1 MTINAF
7 ATNHHVALT
16 KVSESLDTTK
26 LTQTSVE
33 GSFLTE
39 LTSALDAIS
48 QNQINAHNQ
57 AKAFEMGESGVS
69 LNEVMVDMQKSV
81 VSLQFGI
88 QVRNK
93 LVAAYQEI
101 MNMNV

>member
-1 MTINAF
+1 MNTINMLNSIELANLNESASITPKAHITDKKSF
-7 ATNHHVALT
+7 G
-16 KVSESLDTTK
+16 SELKT
-26 LTQTSVE
+26 
-33 GSFLTE
+33 
-39 LTSALDAIS
+39 ALDKIS
-48 QNQINAHNQ
+48 QLQIQANQQ
-57 AKAFEMGESGVS
+57 ATAFEMGDTNIS
-69 LNEVMVDMQKSV
+69 LNEVMVSMQKSS

>member
-1 MTINAF
+1 MKTLNNYNDIVLASIKEPNLLQKKQSIVNQSDF
-7 ATNHHVALT
+7 A
-16 KVSESLDTTK
+16 SELKTALDT
-26 LTQTSVE
+26 
-33 GSFLTE
+33 
-39 LTSALDAIS
+39 IS
-48 QNQINAHNQ
+48 QTQIHAQNQ
-57 AKAFEMGESGVS
+57 AKAFELGEPNIA
-69 LNEVMVDMQKSV
+69 LNEVMVNMQKST

>member
-1 MTINAF
+1 MNTLNNFDNSVLSSIKDSNLLEKKQSISNQSGF
-7 ATNHHVALT
+7 AT
-16 KVSESLDTTK
+16 
-26 LTQTSVE
+26 
-33 GSFLTE
+33 E
-39 LTSALDAIS
+39 LKMALDSIS
-48 QNQINAHNQ
+48 QTQIQAQNQ
-57 AKAFEMGESGVS
+57 AKAFELGEPNIA
-69 LNEVMVDMQKSV
+69 LNEVMVNMQKST

>member
-1 MTINAF
+1 MNTLNNYNDI
-7 ATNHHVALT
+7 VLT
-16 KVSESLDTTK
+16 SIKEPNLLQKKQSIVNQSDFVSELKTALDT
-26 LTQTSVE
+26 
-33 GSFLTE
+33 
-39 LTSALDAIS
+39 IS
-48 QNQINAHNQ
+48 QTQIQAQNQ
-57 AKAFEMGESGVS
+57 AKAFELGEPNIA
-69 LNEVMVDMQKSV
+69 LNEIMVNMQKST

>member
-1 MTINAF
+1 MNTLSNFDNSVLSSIKAPNLLEKKQSISNQSGF
-7 ATNHHVALT
+7 AT
-16 KVSESLDTTK
+16 
-26 LTQTSVE
+26 
-33 GSFLTE
+33 E
-39 LTSALDAIS
+39 LKMALDSIS
-48 QNQINAHNQ
+48 QTQIQAQNQ
-57 AKAFEMGESGVS
+57 AKAFELGEPNIA
-69 LNEVMVDMQKSV
+69 LNEVMVNMQKST

>member
-1 MTINAF
+1 MNSIDAF
-7 ATNHHVALT
+7 N
-16 KVSESLDTTK
+16 STT
-26 LTQTSVE
+26 LTQLDFLHKQSVNHSE
-33 GSFLTE
+33 QNFMAE
-39 LTSALDAIS
+39 LKMALDKIS
-48 QNQINAHNQ
+48 QTQIDASQQ
-57 AKAFEMGESGVS
+57 AKAFEKGEANIA
-69 LNEVMVDMQKSV
+69 LNEVMVSMQKSS

>member
-1 MTINAF
+1 MTIINTF
-7 ATNHHVALT
+7 NT
-16 KVSESLDTTK
+16 
-26 LTQTSVE
+26 
-33 GSFLTE
+33 TE
-39 LTSALDAIS
+39 LSNLNASHATKPQLTVDNNFINELKTVLDNIS
-48 QNQINAHNQ
+48 QLQIQSNNT
-57 AKAFEMGESGVS
+57 AKFFEMGEPNIS
-69 LNEVMVDMQKSV
+69 LNEVMVNMQKST

>member
-1 MTINAF
+1 MNTINILDSFKLDDLNESTSISSKTNF
-7 ATNHHVALT
+7 ADKNF
-16 KVSESLDTTK
+16 VSELKT
-26 LTQTSVE
+26 
-33 GSFLTE
+33 
-39 LTSALDAIS
+39 ALDNIS
-48 QNQINAHNQ
+48 QLQIQTNNE
-57 AKAFEMGESGVS
+57 AKAFEMGDANIS
-69 LNEVMVDMQKSV
+69 LNEVMVNMQKSS

>member
-1 MTINAF
+1 MNSIDAF
-7 ATNHHVALT
+7 N
-16 KVSESLDTTK
+16 STT
-26 LTQTSVE
+26 LTQLDFSHKRSINHSE
-33 GSFLTE
+33 NNFINE
-39 LTSALDAIS
+39 LKTALDNIS
-48 QNQINAHNQ
+48 QLQMQANHS
-57 AKAFEMGESGVS
+57 AKAFEMGEPNVT
-69 LNEVMVDMQKSV
+69 LNEVMVNMQKSS

>member
-1 MTINAF
+1 MNTLNNFDNSVLSSIKAPNLLEKKQSISNQSGF
-7 ATNHHVALT
+7 AT
-16 KVSESLDTTK
+16 
-26 LTQTSVE
+26 
-33 GSFLTE
+33 E
-39 LTSALDAIS
+39 LKMALDSIS
-48 QNQINAHNQ
+48 QTQIQAQNQ
-57 AKAFEMGESGVS
+57 AKAFELGEPNIA
-69 LNEVMVDMQKSV
+69 LNEVMVNMQKST

>member
-1 MTINAF
+1 MNTLNNFDNSVLSSIKAPNLLEKKQSFSNQSGF
-7 ATNHHVALT
+7 AT
-16 KVSESLDTTK
+16 
-26 LTQTSVE
+26 
-33 GSFLTE
+33 E
-39 LTSALDAIS
+39 LKMALDSIS
-48 QNQINAHNQ
+48 QTQIQAQNQ
-57 AKAFEMGESGVS
+57 AKAFELGEPNIA
-69 LNEVMVDMQKSV
+69 LNEVMVNMQKST

>member
-1 MTINAF
+1 MNTLNNFDNSVLSSLKAPNLLEKKQSISNQSGF
-7 ATNHHVALT
+7 AT
-16 KVSESLDTTK
+16 
-26 LTQTSVE
+26 
-33 GSFLTE
+33 E
-39 LTSALDAIS
+39 LKMALDSIS
-48 QNQINAHNQ
+48 QTQIQAQNQ
-57 AKAFEMGESGVS
+57 AKAFELGEPNIA
-69 LNEVMVDMQKSV
+69 LNEVMVNMQKST

>member
-1 MTINAF
+1 MNTINMLNSFKLDGLNESTSISSKTNF
-7 ATNHHVALT
+7 ADKNFI
-16 KVSESLDTTK
+16 SELKT
-26 LTQTSVE
+26 
-33 GSFLTE
+33 
-39 LTSALDAIS
+39 ALDNIS
-48 QNQINAHNQ
+48 QIQIQANNE
-57 AKAFEMGESGVS
+57 AKAFEMGDTNIS
-69 LNEVMVDMQKSV
+69 LNEVMVNMQKSS

>member
-1 MTINAF
+1 MNTLNNFDNSVLSSIKSPNLLEKKQSISNQSGF
-7 ATNHHVALT
+7 AT
-16 KVSESLDTTK
+16 
-26 LTQTSVE
+26 
-33 GSFLTE
+33 E
-39 LTSALDAIS
+39 LKMALDSIS
-48 QNQINAHNQ
+48 QTQIQAQNQ
-57 AKAFEMGESGVS
+57 AKAFELGEPNIA
-69 LNEVMVDMQKSV
+69 LNEVMVNMQKST

>member
-1 MTINAF
+1 MNTLNNFDNSVLSSIKASNLLEKKQSISNQSGF
-7 ATNHHVALT
+7 AT
-16 KVSESLDTTK
+16 
-26 LTQTSVE
+26 
-33 GSFLTE
+33 E
-39 LTSALDAIS
+39 LKMALDSIS
-48 QNQINAHNQ
+48 QTQIQAQNQ
-57 AKAFEMGESGVS
+57 AKAFELGEPNIA
-69 LNEVMVDMQKSV
+69 LNEVMVNMQKST

>member
-1 MTINAF
+1 MLNSIELANLNELASITPKAHITDKKSF
-7 ATNHHVALT
+7 G
-16 KVSESLDTTK
+16 SELKT
-26 LTQTSVE
+26 
-33 GSFLTE
+33 
-39 LTSALDAIS
+39 ALDKIS
-48 QNQINAHNQ
+48 QLQIQANQQ
-57 AKAFEMGESGVS
+57 ATAFEMGDTNIS
-69 LNEVMVDMQKSV
+69 LNEVMVSMQKSS

>member
-1 MTINAF
+1 MNTLNNYNDVVLTSIKEPNLLQKKQSIVNQSDF
-7 ATNHHVALT
+7 A
-16 KVSESLDTTK
+16 SELKTALDT
-26 LTQTSVE
+26 
-33 GSFLTE
+33 
-39 LTSALDAIS
+39 IS
-48 QNQINAHNQ
+48 QTQIQAQNQ
-57 AKAFEMGESGVS
+57 AKAFELGEPNIA
-69 LNEVMVDMQKSV
+69 LNEVMVNMQKST

>member
-1 MTINAF
+1 MNTLSNFDNSVLSSIKALNLLEKKQSISNQSGF
-7 ATNHHVALT
+7 AT
-16 KVSESLDTTK
+16 
-26 LTQTSVE
+26 
-33 GSFLTE
+33 E
-39 LTSALDAIS
+39 LKMALDSIS
-48 QNQINAHNQ
+48 QTQIQAQNQ
-57 AKAFEMGESGVS
+57 AKAFELGEPNIA
-69 LNEVMVDMQKSV
+69 LNEVMVNMQKST

>member
-1 MTINAF
+1 MNTLNNFDNSVLSSIKAPNLLEKKQSISNQSGF
-7 ATNHHVALT
+7 AT
-16 KVSESLDTTK
+16 
-26 LTQTSVE
+26 
-33 GSFLTE
+33 E
-39 LTSALDAIS
+39 LKMALDSIS
-48 QNQINAHNQ
+48 QTQIQAQNQ
-57 AKAFEMGESGVS
+57 AKAFELGDPNIA
-69 LNEVMVDMQKSV
+69 LNEVMVNMQKST